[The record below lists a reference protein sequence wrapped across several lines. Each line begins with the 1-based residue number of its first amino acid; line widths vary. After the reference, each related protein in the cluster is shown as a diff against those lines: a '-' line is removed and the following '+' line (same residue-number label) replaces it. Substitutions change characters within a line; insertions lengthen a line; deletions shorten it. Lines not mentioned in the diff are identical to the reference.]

1 MAKRKVG
8 GKVKGAA
15 KPKGVVKSQGLFS
28 TPNGAYKPTGVVH
41 LKRELAA
48 ALDGEPDNTY
58 WAIGGSA
65 VETHRMGGSGADW
78 ASRINRS
85 DRKDRG
91 LLDYKNCKVTELK
104 GFFEARGIKLP
115 TGRRYKVDLIAA
127 LEKADDEAKFTK
139 FFDLPVELRSMVA
152 DTYFDAL
159 PVLPSLPHQPP
170 LTLASPALRA
180 EVLPLFHP
188 NTTLTL
194 SFTTTWDQIVLFR
207 QGPVRTTLSRDSVA
221 LLARIPAQSLGR
233 VRRLRL
239 VLNQPAFNSVFREH
253 WMAKW
258 DVDLSGSGAEPAI
271 TKMVLSLAF
280 GSSQRHLQTVGQALE
295 AALLA
300 VRARPRANK
309 LTEQDGDGLA
319 AALQEAFVALG

>member
-28 TPNGAYKPTGVVH
+28 RPPKRAYKPTGVVH
-41 LKRELAA
+41 LKRELAD

-58 WAIGGSA
+58 WAIGGSQY
-65 VETHRMGGSGADW
+65 ETHRVAGSGADW

-127 LEKADDEAKFTK
+127 LEKADDEATFTK
-139 FFDLPVELRSMVA
+139 FFDLPPELRLTIA
-152 DTYFDAL
+152 DNYFDAL
-159 PVLPSLPHQPP
+159 PVLPTLPHQPP

-207 QGPVRTTLSRDSVA
+207 QGPVRATLSRDSVA

-239 VLNQPAFNSVFREH
+239 VLNHSFFREH

-258 DVDLSGSGAEPAI
+258 DADLSGLGAGPVTTSTAI
-271 TKMVLSLAF
+271 GLGFEHGREGLMTA
-280 GSSQRHLQTVGQALE
+280 GRALE

-309 LTEQDGDGLA
+309 LTVQDGDGLA